1 MWTGGFR
8 PTGACWQRLKLKAA
22 PSWRSGSDMDLGAAS
37 NRASLQQARNI
48 LGFAKVQPKRE
59 TVPELKGTSK
69 VSEVSDEF
77 YNLT

>member
-1 MWTGGFR
+1 
-8 PTGACWQRLKLKAA
+8 
-22 PSWRSGSDMDLGAAS
+22 MDLGAAS